1 MLYSVDI
8 LNKNVCV
15 SYEWIVFSINWHQS
29 IDTFVEIAA
38 EVVTFNSVDIG
49 KKNVCVSYECIFSLH
64 KLTSADH
71 PSFSKWIIHLLPQR
85 QSRRAVYFR
94 RNTIRDGDSTALY
107 TVDTVC
113 TVYTNQTDVLCLNSS
128 MYASMQLGKVR
139 TLLEW
144 ADGLLSKMLDGW
156 WMDGW
161 YHLDCFMTTRPPMV
175 LKNPGV
181 SWMLTILSIS
191 QWIAPPIDPLLIEL
205 FSSSAQISLNKVFT
219 SVSNSQAQNF

>member
-1 MLYSVDI
+1 MI
-8 LNKNVCV
+8 K
-15 SYEWIVFSINWHQS
+15 
-29 IDTFVEIAA
+29 DTWM
-38 EVVTFNSVDIG
+38 
-49 KKNVCVSYECIFSLH
+49 K
-64 KLTSADH
+64 
-71 PSFSKWIIHLLPQR
+71 
-85 QSRRAVYFR
+85 
-94 RNTIRDGDSTALY
+94 NTIRDGDSTALY

-161 YHLDCFMTTRPPMV
+161 YHLDCFMTTRPPTV

-191 QWIAPPIDPLLIEL
+191 QWIAPQSIL
-205 FSSSAQISLNKVFT
+205 FWLNCFPALHRSLWTKYSFQFRTVKLRTFIYLKVNCHNGLFESA
-219 SVSNSQAQNF
+219 